1 MSSLTNSNPL
11 MNSAALDDFQ
21 PRPKP
26 TNTSAQVDTT
36 RAEKAT
42 VRQTAQ
48 DRGFVIDNLAAV
60 VRAKRNNNGKASKAI
75 LSACIYRTSIAS
87 RPGATT
93 ITIHRLEA
101 LRCCSIRFSIR
112 RLSS

>member
-21 PRPKP
+21 PRSKP
-26 TNTSAQVDTT
+26 TSTSAQADTT

-48 DRGFVIDNLAAV
+48 DRGFVIDNFAAV
-60 VRAKRNNNGKASKAI
+60 VRAKRNNNGKASKSHTLRLYIQDINRFQTWCNDNNYSQARGFEI
-75 LSACIYRTSIAS
+75 L
-87 RPGATT
+87 
-93 ITIHRLEA
+93 LNQV
-101 LRCCSIRFSIR
+101 LN
-112 RLSS
+112 